1 MVQRVLGFSGGV
13 LRPASAI
20 GWLMLSALAGAAG
33 CSAGDDGAVQGPRS
47 SVPGP
52 GPTPQTPVDGN
63 PTDGQ
68 PVTPGQQPGVSP
80 SPGGGGPMTT
90 PGNDDD
96 IIVDDPGSL
105 IGDVPTPAKPDGSLV
120 DGEVC
125 NSKGITF
132 ENVIP
137 SVLMLVDRSTS
148 MFKSNLPL
156 GTNGQTTCH
165 DGSSPTFGTEPDR
178 WTAMRKAVAALEPL
192 ATDVLFGMS
201 TYTSFNGAATCPEM
215 PELTTLLPGQA
226 TFPDIVAALPENTDA
241 CPEKKSETPTW
252 EAIEEGTKAL
262 QALEIEG
269 PKYLL
274 VITDGEPDSCV
285 KFDPQCGQDAAIS
298 AAQAA
303 YAAGI
308 TTFVIGLGNDVG
320 EKFLNDLAHAGQGL
334 DVQPPTS
341 DNIWCIGQVLEGVD
355 PTITFDVN
363 RYRDTAMAT
372 YGADGLDY
380 AEQLYFAP
388 SDLPALQ
395 EQLTRVI
402 AGVRTCDYEMDTGV
416 VAAQANK
423 GAVRLTLSDGTPL
436 DLAHGDANG
445 WALSPDNDYT
455 VRIQGTACEKIL
467 ADEVTGLQIEFPCEV
482 RVPRIR

>member
-1 MVQRVLGFSGGV
+1 
-13 LRPASAI
+13 
-20 GWLMLSALAGAAG
+20 MLSALAGAAG
-33 CSAGDDGAVQGPRS
+33 CSAGDDGAVQGTRP

-52 GPTPQTPVDGN
+52 GPSPQTPADGN
-63 PTDGQ
+63 PIDGQ
-68 PVTPGQQPGVSP
+68 PVTPGQQPGGVNP
-80 SPGGGGPMTT
+80 GPGGVGPTPT

-96 IIVDDPGSL
+96 IIVDEPGSL
-105 IGDVPTPAKPDGSLV
+105 IGNVPAAPKPDGSLV

-137 SVLMLVDRSTS
+137 SVLILVDRSTS
-148 MFKSNLPL
+148 MFKNNLPVA
-156 GTNGQTTCH
+156 GGNGVTTCV
-165 DGSSPTFGTEPDR
+165 DGSSPAFGTEPDR

-201 TYTSFNGAATCPEM
+201 TYTSFNGAPTCPEM

-226 TFPDIVAALPENTDA
+226 SFSDIVAALPENTEA

-252 EAIEEGTKAL
+252 EAIEEGSKAL
-262 QALEIEG
+262 QALDIEG

-308 TTFVIGLGNDVG
+308 TTFVIGLGDDVG

-334 DVQPPTS
+334 DVQPPGN
-341 DNIWCIGQVLEGVD
+341 DNVWCIGEVLKGID
-355 PTITFDVN
+355 PTFNFDTN
-363 RYRDTAMAT
+363 RYRETAMAT
-372 YGADGLDY
+372 YGADGLRY

-416 VAAQANK
+416 VASKADK
-423 GAVRLTLSDGTPL
+423 GGVRLTLADGTPL
-436 DLAHGDANG
+436 DLAYGDANG

-467 ADEVTGLQIEFPCEV
+467 ADEVTGLQIEFPCDV